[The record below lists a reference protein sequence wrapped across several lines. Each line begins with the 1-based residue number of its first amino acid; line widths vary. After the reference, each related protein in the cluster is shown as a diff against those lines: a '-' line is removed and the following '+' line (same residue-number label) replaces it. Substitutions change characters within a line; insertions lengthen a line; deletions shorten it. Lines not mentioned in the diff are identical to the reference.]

1 MADGGTK
8 TSFDIAT
15 VAGLA
20 IGFALI
26 IAAIVLG
33 GSPGA
38 FIDIPSVL
46 IVIGGTAAITA
57 VCFALGEFLG
67 AGKVL
72 MRTIFHK
79 SRNPADAALQ
89 ILQLAEIARKGGVL
103 SLQGASRQSAKG
115 GISLEGTVACRPMAH
130 HPKKSNPSCART

>member
-20 IGFALI
+20 IGFALV

-57 VCFALGEFLG
+57 VCFA
-67 AGKVL
+67 A
-72 MRTIFHK
+72 T
-79 SRNPADAALQ
+79 
-89 ILQLAEIARKGGVL
+89 
-103 SLQGASRQSAKG
+103 
-115 GISLEGTVACRPMAH
+115 C
-130 HPKKSNPSCART
+130 

>member
-79 SRNPADAALQ
+79 SRNPAT
-89 ILQLAEIARKGGVL
+89 G
-103 SLQGASRQSAKG
+103 
-115 GISLEGTVACRPMAH
+115 
-130 HPKKSNPSCART
+130 

>member
-89 ILQLAEIARKGGVL
+89 ILQLAEIARISTVCKARNIFGRDCRL
-103 SLQGASRQSAKG
+103 SS
-115 GISLEGTVACRPMAH
+115 MAH
-130 HPKKSNPSCART
+130 HPKKSKPSCART